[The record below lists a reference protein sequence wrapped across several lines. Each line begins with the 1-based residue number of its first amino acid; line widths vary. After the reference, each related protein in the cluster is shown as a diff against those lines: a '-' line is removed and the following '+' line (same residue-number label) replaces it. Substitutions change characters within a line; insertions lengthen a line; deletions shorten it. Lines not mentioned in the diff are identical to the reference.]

1 MLNFKSPILK
11 NFISY
16 VVTDGVA
23 RAMPFLVMPILALY
37 LSTEEFGIASNFMVF
52 SQLVGAIIG
61 LSTYSYLSVEYYK
74 TEVKDRKSLIGN
86 LVLLNFGIF
95 CVCTLIIPFVSSYF
109 ETWFFIV
116 LQWQLLGCL
125 MMFFTAVTELL
136 VAYLRLEEKIKLY
149 RRYQLLRSF
158 LSAALSLTFVVLLGL
173 SWQGRI
179 LGLVLTSFLVF
190 IFAVVVFKK
199 ANLLTLEINRKRLK
213 DAVFF
218 GIPLLPHKLAGWITK
233 GFERILITSKV
244 SISETGVFAFGSTFT
259 SAITLVVTSFFGAF
273 SPYVYKKLSAEFPSK
288 EVLYNQKVRIL
299 KMAYLS
305 IVAFVV
311 ILILAYFVL
320 FGVITLLFNE
330 EYQEALKYIPFFLGA
345 TFFGFLYNHFS
356 LFVFYSKK
364 VKWLGVITISVGIFQ
379 ALIMIPLVTKF
390 QGMGAAYAAVIGA
403 ILKSTMVGFYSN
415 KVYPMPWFN
424 FKQIIK

>member
-1 MLNFKSPILK
+1 LNFKNPILK

-37 LSTEEFGIASNFMVF
+37 LSTEEFGIASNFLVF
-52 SQLVGAIIG
+52 TQLIGAIIG

-74 TEVKDRKSLIGN
+74 TDVNERKGLIGN

-95 CVCTLIIPFVSSYF
+95 CICALIIPFLSSYF

-125 MMFFTAVTELL
+125 MMFFTSITELL
-136 VAYLRLEEKIKLY
+136 VTYLRLEEKIKQY

-158 LSAALSLTFVVLLGL
+158 LSAVLSLIFVVLLGL
-173 SWQGRI
+173 SWQGRV
-179 LGLVLTSFLVF
+179 LGLVITSFLVF

-199 ANLLTLEINRKRLK
+199 AGLLTMEIDINRLK
-213 DAVFF
+213 KSVYF
-218 GIPLLPHKLAGWITK
+218 GIPLLPHKLSNWITK

-244 SISETGVFAFGSTFT
+244 SISETGVFAFGSNFT
-259 SAITLVVTSFFGAF
+259 SALTLIISSFFGAF
-273 SPYVYKKLSAEFPSK
+273 SPFVYKKLSAEIQT
-288 EVLYNQKVRIL
+288 EEGLYKQKTNIL
-299 KMAYLS
+299 KTVYLS
-305 IVAFVV
+305 IVAFAI

-320 FGVITLLFNE
+320 FGAIILLFNE
-330 EYQEALKYIPFFLGA
+330 EYQEALKYIPFFLVA
-345 TFFGFLYNHFS
+345 VFFRFFYNHFS
-356 LFVFYSKK
+356 LYVFYSKK
-364 VKWLGVITISVGIFQ
+364 VKWLGAITISVGIFQ

-415 KVYPMPWFN
+415 KVYPMPWLD
-424 FKQIIK
+424 FKNIIK